1 MDFHAFMY
9 VTIGRRHERRD
20 RYLKTLE
27 LFAEHV
33 IPRFR

>member
-9 VTIGRRHERRD
+9 VTIGRRHTEIF
-20 RYLKTLE
+20 L
-27 LFAEHV
+27 LFAENV